1 MYKVLLVSIASFFDS
16 TGEIPFM
23 FKRAGCEVDVF
34 CDHASWLLS
43 NKYFDNWIES
53 GDNPETFKNDLIALI
68 ENDPDHYDWVV
79 LLEDIIVKLLNE
91 SITEEWLFKKIL
103 PINKI
108 ENREVL
114 SSKIGLSVICQKYG
128 IATPRFLN
136 YSDDYGLE
144 TIQQKLQ
151 FPILLKED
159 FSFSGIGVHYC
170 DEPGQFE
177 ECLDKAHNR
186 TNLVLQEFIK
196 GDDIGLEALFKD
208 GELITYNC
216 AEVLNYMYNRFSF
229 TTRRRY
235 YQSNEI
241 TELLKTLGKSIG
253 LNGFASIQYIYHP
266 ERKVYYL
273 IEMDVRTNS
282 WMPYSRFTE
291 SDFSDGIKRI
301 IDGNISFMPPKTT
314 STKRVEVVIFDRD
327 IRRCIKNKDYKGL
340 LKWMFNYK
348 GYWKFI
354 PLYDRRIFKRVTK
367 KIVHDFT
374 AKLRKSKSA

>member
-23 FKRAGCEVDVF
+23 FKRAGCKVDVF

-43 NKYFDNWIES
+43 NKYYDEWIKS
-53 GDNPETFKNDLIALI
+53 SDDPETFKNELIALV
-68 ENDPDHYDWVV
+68 EKDPDYYDWVV
-79 LLEDIIVKLLNE
+79 LLEDISIKLFNE
-91 SITEEWLFKKIL
+91 SVTEEWLFKKLL
-103 PINKI
+103 PLTKI

-114 SSKIGLSVICQKYG
+114 SSKMGLSTVCEKYG
-128 IATPRFLN
+128 IVTPRFLN
-136 YSDDYGLE
+136 YSDEYDLE

-170 DEPGQFE
+170 DEPWQFE
-177 ECLDKAHNR
+177 WCLDKALNT

-196 GDDIGLEALFKD
+196 GDDVGLEALFKD

-216 AEVLNYMYNRFSF
+216 AEVLSYMYNRFSF

-235 YQSNEI
+235 YQNEQI

-266 ERKVYYL
+266 ERDIYYL
-273 IEMDVRTNS
+273 IELDARTNS

-291 SDFSDGIKRI
+291 HDFSAGIKRI
-301 IDGNISFMPPKTT
+301 IDGSISFMEPKTT
-314 STKRVEVVIFDRD
+314 STKKIEVVIFDRD
-327 IRRCIKNKDYKGL
+327 IRRCIKNKDFKGL
-340 LKWMFNYK
+340 LKWVFNYK

-354 PLYDRRIFKRVTK
+354 PLYDRRIFKRVTR
-367 KIVHDFT
+367 KIVYDFT
-374 AKLRKSKSA
+374 AKLRKPKRS

>member
-23 FKRAGCEVDVF
+23 FKRAGCKVDVF

-43 NKYFDNWIES
+43 NKYYDDWIKS
-53 GDNPETFKNDLIALI
+53 SDDPETFKNELIALV
-68 ENDPDHYDWVV
+68 EKDPEYYDWVV
-79 LLEDIIVKLLNE
+79 LLEDISIKLLNE
-91 SITEEWLFKKIL
+91 SVTEEWLFKKLL
-103 PINKI
+103 PLTKI

-114 SSKIGLSVICQKYG
+114 SSKMGLSIVCEKYG

-136 YSDDYGLE
+136 YSDEYDLE

-170 DEPGQFE
+170 DEPWQFE
-177 ECLDKAHNR
+177 WCLDKALNT

-196 GDDIGLEALFKD
+196 GEDIGLEALFKD

-216 AEVLNYMYNRFSF
+216 AEVLSYMYNRFSF

-235 YQSNEI
+235 YQNEQI
-241 TELLKTLGKSIG
+241 TELLKTLGRSIG

-266 ERKVYYL
+266 ERKIYYL
-273 IEMDVRTNS
+273 IELDVRTNS

-291 SDFSDGIKRI
+291 HDFSAGIKRV
-301 IDGNISFMPPKTT
+301 IDGNISFMEPKTT
-314 STKRVEVVIFDRD
+314 STKKIEVVIFDRD
-327 IRRCIKNKDYKGL
+327 IRRCIKNKDFKGL
-340 LKWMFNYK
+340 LKWVFNYK

-374 AKLRKSKSA
+374 AKLRKPKRS

>member
-23 FKRAGCEVDVF
+23 FKRAGCKVDVF

-43 NKYFDNWIES
+43 NKYYDDWIKS
-53 GDNPETFKNDLIALI
+53 SDDPETFKNELIALV
-68 ENDPDHYDWVV
+68 EKNPEYYDWVV
-79 LLEDIIVKLLNE
+79 LLEDISIKLLNE
-91 SITEEWLFKKIL
+91 SVTEERLFKKLL
-103 PINKI
+103 PLTKI

-114 SSKIGLSVICQKYG
+114 SSKMGLSIVCEKYG

-136 YSDDYGLE
+136 YSDEYDLE

-170 DEPGQFE
+170 DEPWQFE
-177 ECLDKAHNR
+177 WCLDKALNT

-196 GDDIGLEALFKD
+196 GEDIGLEALFKD

-216 AEVLNYMYNRFSF
+216 AEVLSYMYNRFSF

-235 YQSNEI
+235 YQNEQI
-241 TELLKTLGKSIG
+241 TELLKTLGRSIG

-266 ERKVYYL
+266 ERKIYYL
-273 IEMDVRTNS
+273 IELDVRTNS

-291 SDFSDGIKRI
+291 HDFSAGIKRV
-301 IDGNISFMPPKTT
+301 IDGNISFMEPKTT
-314 STKRVEVVIFDRD
+314 STKKIEVVIFDRD
-327 IRRCIKNKDYKGL
+327 IRRCIKNKDFKGL

-374 AKLRKSKSA
+374 VKLRKPKRS